1 MNEWGCGP
9 LNKDDYLHEV
19 SRFGGAE
26 LHSVSAF
33 IGGCVAQEA
42 IKFITCQYKL
52 INNTLIYD
60 AITSTTSTYI
70 F

>member
-9 LNKDDYLHEV
+9 LNKDDYLHAV
-19 SRFGGAE
+19 CRFGGAE

-33 IGGCVAQEA
+33 IGGCVAQEV
-42 IKFITCQYKL
+42 IKFITRQYKPL
-52 INNTLIYD
+52 NNTLIYD